1 MIWGSLESTGPQ
13 QHTGTSLV
21 FIRCVVPEIEIFSL
35 FQSGKTAFLEME
47 LFFCQMHAHAVVFPP
62 PVFVTCSMQIW

>member
-1 MIWGSLESTGPQ
+1 MIWGSFESTGPK

-47 LFFCQMHAHAVVFPP
+47 LFFSGENRENREGTGNGVWKDML
-62 PVFVTCSMQIW
+62 PV